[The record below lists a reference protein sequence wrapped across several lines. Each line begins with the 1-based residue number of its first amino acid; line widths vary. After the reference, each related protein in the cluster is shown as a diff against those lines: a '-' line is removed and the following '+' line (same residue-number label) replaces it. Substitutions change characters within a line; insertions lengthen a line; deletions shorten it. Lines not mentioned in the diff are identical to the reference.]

1 MDSVYPRGGNSS
13 QFYAGCAQVEIVG
26 EGGAT
31 TEPGPTVS
39 FPVLGDMVEEYLANG
54 FGSYLPG
61 YKMPGP
67 SVWKG

>member
-1 MDSVYPRGGNSS
+1 MDSVYPRGGNAS

-26 EGGAT
+26 NGGAE

-39 FPVLGDMVEEYLANG
+39 FPVPEEMLREYLANG
-54 FGSYLPG
+54 HGSYLPE

-67 SVWKG
+67 TVWRG